1 MIPETDGNLTR
12 PKATNGNA
20 NAPTVA
26 PGAAT
31 ELPVLTRKDFVSDQE
46 VRWCPGCGDYSILA
60 QTQKVM
66 PEFGYAK
73 ENIVFISG
81 IGCSGRLP
89 YYMNTYGFHTI
100 HGRAPALATG
110 LKAARPDLMVWVI
123 TGDGDALSIG
133 GNHLIHALR
142 RNVDIRIIMFNN
154 RIYGLTKGQASPTS
168 EIGKVTKSS
177 PYGTIDYPVSPLAIA
192 LAAEASFIA
201 RSVDT
206 HTEHLQKTLEAAG
219 RHRGSTFV
227 EVLQNCNIF
236 NDGAFRDFTDREV
249 REDRMLMLEHGAP
262 MVFGKDRNKGIR
274 LVGHQPTVVTV
285 GEDGVT
291 EADLLVH
298 DETDPLIAFM
308 LAKLWWPDFPVP
320 VGVVRNIARPTHD
333 QLISDQIAQA
343 TAARGAGDLRKLL
356 NSGET
361 WTVE

>member
-1 MIPETDGNLTR
+1 
-12 PKATNGNA
+12 
-20 NAPTVA
+20 
-26 PGAAT
+26 
-31 ELPVLTRKDFVSDQE
+31 
-46 VRWCPGCGDYSILA
+46 
-60 QTQKVM
+60 
-66 PEFGYAK
+66 
-73 ENIVFISG
+73 
-81 IGCSGRLP
+81 
-89 YYMNTYGFHTI
+89 MNTYGFHTI
-100 HGRAPALATG
+100 HGRAPAIATG

-142 RNVDIRIIMFNN
+142 RNVDVRIIMFNN

-168 EIGKVTKSS
+168 ELGKVTKSS
-177 PYGTIDYPVSPLAIA
+177 PYGTIDFPVSPLAIA

-219 RHRGSTFV
+219 THRGSTFV

-249 REDRMLMLEHGAP
+249 REDRMLMLEHGEP
-262 MVFGKDRNKGIR
+262 MIFGKERNQGIR
-274 LVGHQPTVVTV
+274 LNGHQPEVVTI

-308 LAKLWWPDFPVP
+308 LAHLWWPDFPVP
-320 VGVVRNIARPTHD
+320 VGVVRNISRPTHD
-333 QLISDQIAQA
+333 QMITDQIA
-343 TAARGAGDLRKLL
+343 TGDRGARRGRPQEAAQRRRDLDGRVGERAVICPVCHFGNFPGDDSCANCGADLWNADTPQPATTLPRPAPRACTSTS
-356 NSGET
+356 SGRRRRS
-361 WTVE
+361 

>member
-1 MIPETDGNLTR
+1 MTETSGTPVAKNGGHATGNGG
-12 PKATNGNA
+12 AQA
-20 NAPTVA
+20 DVA
-26 PGAAT
+26 PT

-66 PEFGYAK
+66 PDFGYAK

-100 HGRAPALATG
+100 HGRAPAIATG

-133 GNHLIHALR
+133 GNHLIHSLR
-142 RNVDIRIIMFNN
+142 RNVDVRIVMFNN

-168 EIGKVTKSS
+168 ELGKITKSS
-177 PYGTIDYPVSPLAIA
+177 PYGTVDFPISPLAIA
-192 LAAEASFIA
+192 LAAEATFIA

-206 HTEHLQKTLEAAG
+206 HTEHLQHTFDAAG
-219 RHRGSTFV
+219 RHRGAAFV

-236 NDGAFRDFTDREV
+236 NDGAHKDFTEREV
-249 REDRMLMLEHGAP
+249 REDRMLMLEHGKP
-262 MVFGKDRNKGIR
+262 MIFGKDRNKGLR
-274 LVGHQPTVVTV
+274 LNGHLPEVVTI

-298 DETDPLIAFM
+298 DETDALISFM
-308 LAKLWWPDFPVP
+308 LSHIYWPDFPVP
-320 VGVVRNIARPTHD
+320 VGVLRRIARPTHD
-333 QLISDQIAQA
+333 QMLNDQLAQA
-343 TAARGAGDLRKLL
+343 TAARGQGDLKRLL
-356 NSGET
+356 NAGET